1 MPLAF
6 YNSIIQFF
14 TDILQFTCTVKS
26 KDVTVLN
33 INFDNEDTWYLDT
46 SILVSECLAKS
57 FTWAQ
62 WDSDN
67 QALYYIHMKPKA
79 KSISLLDPDNENEIT
94 ENVMSP
100 TLSAFQFNDKLPT
113 ETVVSIKCCLL
124 MI

>member
-1 MPLAF
+1 ML
-6 YNSIIQFF
+6 S
-14 TDILQFTCTVKS
+14 DILQFTCTIKS
-26 KDVTVLN
+26 KDATAISLD
-33 INFDNEDTWYLDT
+33 FAQEDSWYLDT
-46 SILVSECLAKS
+46 SILVSESLAKS

-79 KSISLLDPDNENEIT
+79 KSISLLDPENESEIT

-113 ETVVSIKCCLL
+113 ETVVSIHLNEFRS
-124 MI
+124 